1 MISSLVP
8 ALISAFKARCE
19 LVPADELNR
28 RHTRERGIPF
38 LDVVSL
44 RVRGNPNRPPQRHP
58 PRALV
63 SDKLAEYL
71 KRHGC
76 VD

>member
-1 MISSLVP
+1 MSTSRCRWV
-8 ALISAFKARCE
+8 AESAGDA
-19 LVPADELNR
+19 PIDR
-28 RHTRERGIPF
+28 RAVLYSRERGIPF